1 MNKTNKDHPTVV
13 ILLDHVLDGEKGF
26 QVIQEVELHQRKFN
40 VDI

>member
-13 ILLDHVLDGEKGF
+13 ILLDHVLDGETGF
-26 QVIQEVELHQRKFN
+26 QVFQEVELHQRKFN